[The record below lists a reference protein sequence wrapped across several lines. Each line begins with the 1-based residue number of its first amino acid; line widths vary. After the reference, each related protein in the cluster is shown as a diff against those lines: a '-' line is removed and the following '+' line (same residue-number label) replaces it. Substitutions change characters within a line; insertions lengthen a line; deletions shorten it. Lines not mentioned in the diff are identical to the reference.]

1 MPFGWSEKLL
11 ILFSMWTIWW
21 NQQHRSGPEKPK
33 AGTRCGEGEA
43 KRCKEYGVYRE
54 HFLEISSRYLAW
66 HLLTLPSRR
75 VNFMNFACLNPQLGA
90 QEEVEP

>member
-11 ILFSMWTIWW
+11 IFFSMWTIWW

-33 AGTRCGEGEA
+33 AGTSAVKVKQKDA
-43 KRCKEYGVYRE
+43 KKYGVCRE
-54 HFLEISSRYLAW
+54 NFLEISSRCLAW